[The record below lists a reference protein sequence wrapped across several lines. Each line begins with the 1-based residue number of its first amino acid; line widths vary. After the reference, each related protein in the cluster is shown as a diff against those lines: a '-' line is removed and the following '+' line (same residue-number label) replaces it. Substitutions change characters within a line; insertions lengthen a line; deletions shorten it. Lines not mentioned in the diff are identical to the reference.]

1 MFPATPLIGRLRP
14 STNRLTLRFISPVH
28 HHHHHQPKTD
38 QHARPGGGAGGGR
51 RIRMSSTVTEITR
64 HQQYHSAG
72 LEEQD
77 LEGAE
82 PLELFK
88 RWFEDAQ
95 RSGLVEEPEAMCLS
109 TGLPTGEVSSRFV
122 LLKKIE
128 PAAGLVFF
136 TNYDSRKAQ
145 EIRRNAHV
153 SAAFY
158 WGPLHQQIRICGKAE
173 KIPEE
178 ESQRYFDGRP
188 LGSRIGAWA
197 SPQSSP
203 LESRAHLLD
212 LVASHEARFELQPGS
227 IDRHPPSQQDL
238 DTLIP
243 RPDYWGGFRIIP
255 NEIEFWVGRPNRL
268 HDRFVFKRSLDGLAP
283 SSPWTRQRLAP

>member
-1 MFPATPLIGRLRP
+1 
-14 STNRLTLRFISPVH
+14 
-28 HHHHHQPKTD
+28 
-38 QHARPGGGAGGGR
+38 
-51 RIRMSSTVTEITR
+51 MSSTVTEITR

-72 LEEQD
+72 LDEQD

-109 TGLPTGEVSSRFV
+109 TALPTGEVSSRFV

-128 PAAGLVFF
+128 PPTGLVFF

-145 EIRRNAHV
+145 ELLRNPHV
-153 SAAFY
+153 SVAFY

-173 KIPEE
+173 KISPH
-178 ESQRYFDGRP
+178 ESQLYFDGRP

-203 LESRAHLLD
+203 LDSRTQLLD
-212 LVASHEARFELQPGS
+212 LVAKHETQFAVQPGS
-227 IDRHPPSQQDL
+227 IDRDPPSEDDL
-238 DTLIP
+238 KAHIP

-255 NEIEFWVGRPNRL
+255 NELEFWVGRPNRL
-268 HDRFVFKRSLDGLAP
+268 HDRFVFKRTLDGMAP